1 MKHRDSRTNKKVL
14 RLCHDINKRADDLEK
29 LQPLVA
35 QLNQVLS
42 QVRYET
48 RTVKVA
54 AQSRGDNPFDK
65 IMVDSGARHY
75 AVCDEGVA

>member
-35 QLNQVLS
+35 QLN
-42 QVRYET
+42 
-48 RTVKVA
+48 
-54 AQSRGDNPFDK
+54 
-65 IMVDSGARHY
+65 
-75 AVCDEGVA
+75 